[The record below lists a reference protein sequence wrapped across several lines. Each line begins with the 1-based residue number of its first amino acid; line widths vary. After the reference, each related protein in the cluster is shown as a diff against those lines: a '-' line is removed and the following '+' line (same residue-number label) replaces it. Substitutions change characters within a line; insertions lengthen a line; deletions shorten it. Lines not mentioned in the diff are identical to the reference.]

1 MSSRAQP
8 LPVQATVT
16 FEPGGRQVQTL
27 PGETLLDCARRAG
40 IRVASVCGGRGLCKT
55 CVVRITEGPVDA
67 ASEAD
72 AAYFSNE
79 ELAENWRRACQAVA
93 IGDCTVEVPARA
105 QAVASRTQV
114 EAEDVWTRPDPVVR
128 AYRVEVDPP
137 SLADP
142 AGDDERLKR
151 ALDAKWPGVGHRL
164 DLFVQ
169 QLLPTALRSWG
180 GEVEIVSRFG
190 EVIGILAPGK
200 APLLGLA
207 VDIGTTN
214 IGVLLV
220 DLRTGRTL
228 TSRGIENPQSIHGG
242 DVITRL
248 GYART
253 APANL
258 RELQQLVV
266 GAINDVARTLCAE
279 QGVTT
284 EHIADVVIAGNTAM
298 HHFFL
303 NLPVNYLA
311 VVPFA
316 PAVSGAVDVRARLVG
331 LETMAG
337 AYVHALPNIAGYVG
351 GDHTAVLI
359 AISSREERKTVVVL
373 DIGTNTEISLLHHGA
388 LWSLSCPS
396 GPALEGG
403 HIRHGMRS
411 APGAIEKV
419 RIEADRVHLKTIDD
433 QPPVGICGSG
443 VLDICAELYRCG
455 ATTATGRMNPERP
468 RVRTAPRRKEL
479 EFVLAVAAESGT
491 GKDLTFTQDDI
502 RAVQLAKGAIR
513 AGVEMLLDESGL
525 KAEQLDQVIIA
536 GAFGSYIDVASAVA
550 IGMLPQLP
558 LDRFAQIG
566 NAAGIGAKLA
576 LVSHAHRADA
586 VSAARGSHYLEL
598 SGSAKFNTAFMHSM
612 SYPKLSHKPQPG
624 N

>member
-1 MSSRAQP
+1 MNTRVQP
-8 LPVQATVT
+8 ATTQSIVT
-16 FEPGGRQVQTL
+16 FEPGGQQIPAL

-55 CVVRITEGPVDA
+55 CVVRITCGPVDA

-72 AAYFSNE
+72 ANYFSSE

-93 IGDCTVEVPARA
+93 VGDCTVEIPARA
-105 QAVASRTQV
+105 QAIASRTQV
-114 EAEDVWTRPDPVVR
+114 ESEDIWVRPDPVVR
-128 AYRVEVDPP
+128 SYRVKVTSPTLANP
-137 SLADP
+137 SA
-142 AGDDERLKR
+142 DDERLKQ
-151 ALDAKWPGVGHRL
+151 ALNEKWPGVGHRL
-164 DLFVQ
+164 DLYVQ
-169 QLLPTALRSWG
+169 QLLPAALRKWQ
-180 GEVEIVSRFG
+180 GEVDVVSRFG
-190 EVIGILAPGK
+190 EVIGILPPGK
-200 APLLGLA
+200 APLFGLA

-248 GYART
+248 GHAR
-253 APANL
+253 ASAANL
-258 RELQQLVV
+258 REMQELVV
-266 GAINDVARTLCAE
+266 GAINDVARSLCAE
-279 QGVTT
+279 QGATT

-303 NLPVNYLA
+303 NLPVTYLA
-311 VVPFA
+311 VAPFA

-351 GDHTAVLI
+351 GDHTAVLL

-373 DIGTNTEISLLHHGA
+373 DVGTNTEISLLHHGA

-411 APGAIEKV
+411 APGAIETV
-419 RIEADRVHLKTIDD
+419 RIEDGEVLLKTIDD

-443 VLDICAELYRCG
+443 VLDICAQLHLCG
-455 ATTATGRMNPERP
+455 ATSATGRMDANHP
-468 RVRTAPRRKEL
+468 RVRYAERRKEL
-479 EFVLAVAAESGT
+479 EFVLAAAGESGT
-491 GKDLTFTQDDI
+491 GKDITFTQGDV
-502 RAVQLAKGAIR
+502 RSVQLATGAIR
-513 AGVEMLLDESGL
+513 AGVEMLLEESGL
-525 KAEQLDQVIIA
+525 KAEHLDQVIIA
-536 GAFGSYIDVASAVA
+536 GAFGSYIDVASAVT
-550 IGMLPQLP
+550 IGMLPVLP

-566 NAAGIGAKLA
+566 NAASIGAKLA
-576 LVSHAHRADA
+576 LISHAQRAEA

-598 SGSAKFNTAFMHSM
+598 SGSARFNTAFMHSM
-612 SYPKLSHKPQPG
+612 SYPKQSSKPQEG
-624 N
+624 S